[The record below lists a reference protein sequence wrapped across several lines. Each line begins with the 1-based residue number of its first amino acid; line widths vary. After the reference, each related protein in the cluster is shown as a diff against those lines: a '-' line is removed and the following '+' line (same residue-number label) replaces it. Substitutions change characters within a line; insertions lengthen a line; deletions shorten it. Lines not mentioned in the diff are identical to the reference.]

1 MLNVAIYK
9 YKHCIFTKNNYTLR
23 KLITAFLC
31 VAFFINANAQYYY
44 KDILSTKQITAD
56 LNAYK
61 ENKIRKISIKSF
73 EDNGEESEGFFCEKK
88 LSKKYKTSTLFTRS
102 NFSYASLF
110 TATYDEAGKILTT
123 YDSSDLSVTEIRY
136 TYNSN
141 NQITNILSSIQSI
154 DEDFNNGIKEEHIY
168 TYENNLVT
176 NMQKIKNGKDTLT
189 ILFSADEN
197 GNITLEKDTKNGTK
211 YYYYYD
217 AKNRL
222 TDIVP
227 ETEYTKALKPDY
239 IFEYNNAGLITQ
251 MTAVEEGSSHYFIWK
266 YSYDN
271 GLRTKERCYSDE
283 RKLMGSI
290 EYSYK

>member
-1 MLNVAIYK
+1 
-9 YKHCIFTKNNYTLR
+9 
-23 KLITAFLC
+23 
-31 VAFFINANAQYYY
+31 
-44 KDILSTKQITAD
+44 
-56 LNAYK
+56 
-61 ENKIRKISIKSF
+61 
-73 EDNGEESEGFFCEKK
+73 
-88 LSKKYKTSTLFTRS
+88 
-102 NFSYASLF
+102 
-110 TATYDEAGKILTT
+110 
-123 YDSSDLSVTEIRY
+123 
-136 TYNSN
+136 
-141 NQITNILSSIQSI
+141 
-154 DEDFNNGIKEEHIY
+154 
-168 TYENNLVT
+168 
-176 NMQKIKNGKDTLT
+176 MQKIKNEKDTLT

-239 IFEYNNAGLITQ
+239 IFEYNNAGLLTQ